1 MIGKQFFQYMAVDE
15 YSRWRFVEALDVTK
29 DAALG
34 MPVVTAVG
42 NCEVYVENFK
52 SIAEYDCNTVKLLT
66 KKGFLSI
73 KGERLEILYYDEEEI
88 AVRGRIISIEV

>member
-1 MIGKQFFQYMAVDE
+1 MRHSVC
-15 YSRWRFVEALDVTK
+15 RWLRQSAIV
-29 DAALG
+29 
-34 MPVVTAVG
+34 
-42 NCEVYVENFK
+42 VYVENFK

>member
-1 MIGKQFFQYMAVDE
+1 MRRKETI
-15 YSRWRFVEALDVTK
+15 VEALDVTK

-66 KKGFLSI
+66 KKGFFSI

>member
-1 MIGKQFFQYMAVDE
+1 MRRKETI
-15 YSRWRFVEALDVTK
+15 VEALDVTK

-42 NCEVYVENFK
+42 NC
-52 SIAEYDCNTVKLLT
+52 DCNTVKLLT

-88 AVRGRIISIEV
+88 AVRGRIMSIEV

>member
-1 MIGKQFFQYMAVDE
+1 MRRKETI
-15 YSRWRFVEALDVTK
+15 VEALDVTK

-52 SIAEYDCNTVKLLT
+52 SIAEYDCNTVKLLA
-66 KKGFLSI
+66 KKGLSAL
-73 KGERLEILYYDEEEI
+73 KYK
-88 AVRGRIISIEV
+88 RGACR

>member
-1 MIGKQFFQYMAVDE
+1 MKGVFSGRKRRKETI
-15 YSRWRFVEALDVTK
+15 VEALDVTK

-88 AVRGRIISIEV
+88 AVRGRIMSIEV

>member
-1 MIGKQFFQYMAVDE
+1 MRRKETI
-15 YSRWRFVEALDVTK
+15 VEALDVTK

-66 KKGFLSI
+66 KKDFYPLKGNGWKFFIMMKKKSPSGAGLSAL
-73 KGERLEILYYDEEEI
+73 KYK
-88 AVRGRIISIEV
+88 RGVCR

>member
-1 MIGKQFFQYMAVDE
+1 MKGVFSGRMRRKETI
-15 YSRWRFVEALDVTK
+15 VEALDVTK

-73 KGERLEILYYDEEEI
+73 KIKRKPSETP
-88 AVRGRIISIEV
+88 ACPCV

>member
-1 MIGKQFFQYMAVDE
+1 MRRKETI
-15 YSRWRFVEALDVTK
+15 VEALDVTK

-52 SIAEYDCNTVKLLT
+52 SNEKYVKLLT

>member
-1 MIGKQFFQYMAVDE
+1 MRRKETI
-15 YSRWRFVEALDVTK
+15 VEALDVTK

-66 KKGFLSI
+66 KRILSI

>member
-1 MIGKQFFQYMAVDE
+1 MRRKETI
-15 YSRWRFVEALDVTK
+15 VEALDVTK

-52 SIAEYDCNTVKLLT
+52 SIAEYPLKGNGWKFFIMM
-66 KKGFLSI
+66 KKQSPSGAGLSAL
-73 KGERLEILYYDEEEI
+73 KYK
-88 AVRGRIISIEV
+88 RGACR

>member
-1 MIGKQFFQYMAVDE
+1 MRRKETI
-15 YSRWRFVEALDVTK
+15 VEALDVTK

-42 NCEVYVENFK
+42 NCEVYVEN
-52 SIAEYDCNTVKLLT
+52 DCNTVKLLT